1 MKLLSLFV
9 GFLSLFWSGNYVNF
23 VGLLLKC
30 EQNILSVRKPLKIVF
45 SRRRRI
51 FIFFQRNFWY
61 SLRGLRL
68 NVVKINWNGVRD
80 NEKYMLRF
88 RLFEVAIELPTI
100 IKQKIAFLIEKL
112 ITLIVNL
119 SDNNEKWKEDIVKW
133 DNISSVAGSSC
144 LGALTGPLNLAITI
158 S

>member
-23 VGLLLKC
+23 GLLLKC
-30 EQNILSVRKPLKIVF
+30 EQNIVSVRKPLKIVF
-45 SRRRRI
+45 SLKENI
-51 FIFFQRNFWY
+51 LFFQRNFWY

-144 LGALTGPLNLAITI
+144 MGALTGPLNLAITI